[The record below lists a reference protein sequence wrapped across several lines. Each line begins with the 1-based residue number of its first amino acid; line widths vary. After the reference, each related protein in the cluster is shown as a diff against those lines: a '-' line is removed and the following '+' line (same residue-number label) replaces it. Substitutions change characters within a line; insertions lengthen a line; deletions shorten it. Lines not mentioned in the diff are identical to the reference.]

1 MLLCVLATLYYLLM
15 HNTEDREEAEEAII
29 ADEML
34 ISFRSSMHVIR
45 LALFV
50 KNKRA
55 MDSTHT
61 DIEFKTLPTDDET
74 RLSVESDESPFRDSG
89 THRMIRDSMRTTR
102 RGSDSLS
109 AAASALPGRASHTD
123 SRNHER
129 ASACGDRGLES
140 GSESDVEIV

>member
-15 HNTEDREEAEEAII
+15 HDTKEREEAEEAII

-61 DIEFKTLPTDDET
+61 DIEFKTLPTDDV
-74 RLSVESDESPFRDSG
+74 RLSVDSDESPFRDSG
-89 THRMIRDSMRTTR
+89 THRMIRDSMRTSR
-102 RGSDSLS
+102 RGSDSPS
-109 AAASALPGRASHTD
+109 VSETHGKGPG
-123 SRNHER
+123 E
-129 ASACGDRGLES
+129 DRGL
-140 GSESDVEIV
+140 GSESESDADALYPACARARARRA